1 MGIVRLLDCGRI
13 TISDVRGLLKP
24 SSNFEAL
31 INVLSK

>member
-13 TISDVRGLLKP
+13 TISDIRGLLKP

-31 INVLSK
+31 VKVMSK